1 MDENNIKSCDQLL
14 YELTELKEKVCFL
27 EKANKRLQELLMN
40 TPIEHVNTL
49 NRIKSKKD

>member
-1 MDENNIKSCDQLL
+1 MDKNNLSEYDHLL
-14 YELTELKEKVCFL
+14 YELTELKEKVFFL